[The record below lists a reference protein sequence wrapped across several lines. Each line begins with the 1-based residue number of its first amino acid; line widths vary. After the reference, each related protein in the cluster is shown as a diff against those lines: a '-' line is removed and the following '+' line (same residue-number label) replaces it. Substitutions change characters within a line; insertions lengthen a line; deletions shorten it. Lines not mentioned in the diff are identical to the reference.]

1 MTGAAE
7 HAIKVYGNTD
17 QQTAGPNGA
26 IKVNPVINGGKNKS
40 NKRNNE
46 KNKNNN
52 NKSRGGKKNKR
63 NTRSKKFRGGK

>member
-1 MTGAAE
+1 MPGAAE
-7 HAIKVYGNTD
+7 YAIKIYGNTD

-26 IKVNPVINGGKNKS
+26 IKVMTGGKNRS
-40 NKRNNE
+40 NKRNNK